1 MMRNLFFLV
10 FSILCLTTTA
20 QTRWTVATSDITF
33 KIKNAGFK
41 VDGSLKGLS
50 AQILFDPTKLSES
63 SIYASVETKTIDT
76 GIGMRDKHIKKE
88 EYFDVEKY
96 PKITIKSVKFI
107 DKGKNNYI
115 GSFQL
120 TIKSIT
126 KAIDIPFTFV
136 ENVNTGAFNGNFEI
150 NRQEYTVGG
159 NSWTMSDNVIVNI
172 KINATKGMG
181 SK

>member
-1 MMRNLFFLV
+1 MRTLFSL
-10 FSILCLTTTA
+10 ILSMWCLNTMA
-20 QTRWTVATSDITF
+20 QTNWTVTNSEITF

-41 VDGSLKGLS
+41 VDGSFKGFS

-63 SIYASVETKTIDT
+63 SILASVETKTINT

-88 EYFDVEKY
+88 EYFNAEKY
-96 PKITIKSVKFI
+96 PKITMKSVKFI

-126 KAIDIPFTFV
+126 KTIDIPFTFV
-136 ENVNTGAFNGNFEI
+136 ENVSIGTFNGSFEI

-172 KINATKGMG
+172 KINANKGFG